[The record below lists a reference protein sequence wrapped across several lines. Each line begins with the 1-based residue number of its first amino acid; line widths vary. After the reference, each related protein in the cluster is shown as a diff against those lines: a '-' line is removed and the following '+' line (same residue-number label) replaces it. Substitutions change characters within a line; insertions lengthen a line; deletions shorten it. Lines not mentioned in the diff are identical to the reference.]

1 MFSYY
6 VFLFVL
12 QGWMYILTVHLY
24 VLYLQII
31 ILQKVPNIE
40 ATLGE
45 EGCQ

>member
-12 QGWMYILTVHLY
+12 QGWIYILTDLY